1 MFPRSA
7 CAAAR
12 RRSDAVAGQQCAQ
25 HMMNRGHIYAVFS
38 AGKVRKWRGKPV
50 GVDMGRVMRLATKA
64 RDSLWRR
71 AGNAVE
77 FMA

>member
-1 MFPRSA
+1 
-7 CAAAR
+7 
-12 RRSDAVAGQQCAQ
+12 
-25 HMMNRGHIYAVFS
+25 MMNRGHIYAVFS

-50 GVDMGRVMRLATKA
+50 GVDMGRIMRLATKA